1 LEKVR
6 QKVGVYLSDHY
17 LRHYFASKAV
27 MAGVDRFT
35 LVEWLGHADG
45 GKLIAK
51 TYGHLSNEFQ
61 QKQAE
66 KLTNL

>member
-1 LEKVR
+1 
-6 QKVGVYLSDHY
+6 
-17 LRHYFASKAV
+17 
-27 MAGVDRFT
+27 MANVDRFT

-51 TYGHLSNEFQ
+51 TYGHLSAEFQ
-61 QKQAE
+61 QKRAK